1 MLGVRDDFRRR
12 LLAIAALF
20 CVLGFQY
27 ATWAARLPA
36 LKSDLD
42 LSKAEV
48 GLLLMAAGVGAAISF
63 PLVAVLTRRL
73 GSRRLAVVSGLF
85 LGAVLL
91 GLAAAPN
98 YPLALAVMCLDG
110 LAVGCLN
117 VAMNAQGAAL
127 EARHDRTAMAKLH
140 AVFSAGSLFAA
151 LLASGMNALTHSVA
165 AHFGAA
171 AAIIALLVVA
181 TRPHLLPDEAPA
193 EQTTDDPA
201 GTQTTGH
208 PAPADQAADQ
218 ATDQAAADQANQ
230 AGQADQPRRRLSLP
244 ATATLWMGGA
254 MVFGTVTEG
263 AMNDW
268 SALYL
273 EEAGASAKVAPL
285 GIAVV
290 SVMMVAARLFA
301 DGWRAR
307 WGDGRVV
314 RVGSVLAGTG
324 LALALLAGGVVP
336 ALLGFA
342 CMGLG
347 IAAVTPCVYV
357 AAARQGSDA
366 LALVAAM
373 GTTGLL
379 AGPPVIGFIAQ
390 GSSMTWGMGAVA
402 ASAVLVAAC
411 ATRIRWT
418 AAAQE
423 NPKPPHPRR
432 NRGTGRTGRTRRLLA
447 PGTADPPAP
456 ATRPG
461 GGRARLVAA
470 PFALVRV
477 IHQVRTPGS

>member
-151 LLASGMNALTHSVA
+151 LLASGMNALTDSVA

-181 TRPHLLPDEAPA
+181 TRSHLLPDEAPA
-193 EQTTDDPA
+193 EQATGDPA
-201 GTQTTGH
+201 GLQTAED
-208 PAPADQAADQ
+208 PAAADQ
-218 ATDQAAADQANQ
+218 ATDEAATDQV
-230 AGQADQPRRRLSLP
+230 DQPRRRLSLP

-273 EEAGASAKVAPL
+273 EEVAGASAKVAPL

-418 AAAQE
+418 ATAQDT
-423 NPKPPHPRR
+423 PKP
-432 NRGTGRTGRTRRLLA
+432 TTST
-447 PGTADPPAP
+447 AP
-456 ATRPG
+456 AEPT
-461 GGRARLVAA
+461 AA
-470 PFALVRV
+470 EPVEPAA
-477 IHQVRTPGS
+477 S

>member
-151 LLASGMNALTHSVA
+151 LLASGMNALTDSVA

-181 TRPHLLPDEAPA
+181 TRSHLLPDEAPA
-193 EQTTDDPA
+193 EQATGDPA
-201 GTQTTGH
+201 GLQTAEN
-208 PAPADQAADQ
+208 PAAADQAADQ
-218 ATDQAAADQANQ
+218 ATDEAATD
-230 AGQADQPRRRLSLP
+230 QADQPRRRLSLP

-273 EEAGASAKVAPL
+273 EEVAGASAKVAPL

-418 AAAQE
+418 ATAQDT
-423 NPKPPHPRR
+423 PKP
-432 NRGTGRTGRTRRLLA
+432 T
-447 PGTADPPAP
+447 AP
-456 ATRPG
+456 A
-461 GGRARLVAA
+461 
-470 PFALVRV
+470 
-477 IHQVRTPGS
+477 

>member
-151 LLASGMNALTHSVA
+151 LLASGMNALTDSVA

-181 TRPHLLPDEAPA
+181 TRSHLLPDEGPA
-193 EQTTDDPA
+193 EQAGDTAEQAGDTAEQAGDAGPA
-201 GTQTTGH
+201 
-208 PAPADQAADQ
+208 APAVEGDTGSTADSP
-218 ATDQAAADQANQ
+218 ATGATPDADET
-230 AGQADQPRRRLSLP
+230 DTPRRRLSLP

-273 EEAGASAKVAPL
+273 EEVAGASAKVAPL

-418 AAAQE
+418 ATAQDTR
-423 NPKPPHPRR
+423 KP
-432 NRGTGRTGRTRRLLA
+432 
-447 PGTADPPAP
+447 TASTPAAP
-456 ATRPG
+456 AEP
-461 GGRARLVAA
+461 AA
-470 PFALVRV
+470 EPAAAEPVE
-477 IHQVRTPGS
+477 PAAS